1 MHVSFELQGSWTETE
16 SFLRKAPEVNIRAIL
31 ERIAAE
37 GVRALERATPVDT
50 GMASISWYYEV
61 FRRKDGWEI
70 VWSNSNQEDGFPVA
84 VMIQY
89 GHGTGTGGY
98 VRGRDYI
105 NPALQPIFDRIRD
118 EAWKAVTSA

>member
-1 MHVSFELQGSWTETE
+1 MYMSFELQGSWSETE
-16 SFLRKAPEVNIRAIL
+16 AFLRNAPRTNIRAIL

-37 GVRALERATPVDT
+37 GVRALQAATPHDT
-50 GMASISWYYEV
+50 GLASISWYYEV

-98 VRGRDYI
+98 IRGRDYI

>member
-1 MHVSFELQGSWTETE
+1 MSFELQGSWSETE
-16 SFLRKAPEVNIRAIL
+16 DFLRNAPRTDIRATL

-37 GVRALERATPVDT
+37 GVRALQAATPYDT
-50 GMASISWYYEV
+50 GLASISWYYEV

-70 VWSNSNQEDGFPVA
+70 VWSNSNQEDGFPVPI
-84 VMIQY
+84 MLQY